1 MIKVEDKTKCCG
13 CTACANICPKY
24 CITMQ
29 ADKEG
34 FLYPTVD
41 IEKCVD
47 CGLCEKVCP
56 ILHTTK
62 KNITKPKT
70 YAIQLKNSKQL
81 KESASGGAYSALSK
95 VILKQDGIVWGAAYD
110 ESFNVIHTYAD
121 SDEKCKKF
129 QGSKYVQSNLG
140 ISFTQVKQM
149 LDSGILTCYSG
160 TPCQIAGLKN
170 FLKKDY
176 DNLVT
181 VDLVCAGVPSPKLWR
196 SYLDMQE
203 EQFDS
208 KIKYANFRYK
218 TYGYQCSTMRLEF
231 ESGKVYSQ
239 SGRIDPMMNFFVS
252 GIDKR
257 PVCYECLFKGE
268 NRNSDLTL
276 FDGWHAEQLTGIK
289 DNDQGF
295 TLLMVHTF
303 KGEEMLGEML
313 NYIDCYPV
321 DTEKAILYDGVMV
334 NNQPRKH
341 EKRNMFYEV
350 LNEGGIE
357 ACMKKFL
364 HLTFK
369 DYFLEIVKPVL
380 YRSGLIHIVKR
391 VKNRLHS

>member
-1 MIKVEDKTKCCG
+1 M
-13 CTACANICPKY
+13 
-24 CITMQ
+24 
-29 ADKEG
+29 
-34 FLYPTVD
+34 
-41 IEKCVD
+41 
-47 CGLCEKVCP
+47 
-56 ILHTTK
+56 
-62 KNITKPKT
+62 
-70 YAIQLKNSKQL
+70 
-81 KESASGGAYSALSK
+81 
-95 VILKQDGIVWGAAYD
+95 
-110 ESFNVIHTYAD
+110 
-121 SDEKCKKF
+121 
-129 QGSKYVQSNLG
+129 QSNLG

-252 GIDKR
+252 GIAKR